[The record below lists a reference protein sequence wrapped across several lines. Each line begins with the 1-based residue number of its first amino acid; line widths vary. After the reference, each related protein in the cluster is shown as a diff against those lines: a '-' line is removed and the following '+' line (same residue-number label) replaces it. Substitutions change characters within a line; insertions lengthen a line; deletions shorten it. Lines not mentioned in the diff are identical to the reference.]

1 MRATLWGLWEVASVS
16 NLLRAGFARYLKNP
30 LTALVAVAS
39 LVIGLL
45 GGRNAVYTI
54 DDVYLIALFIAF
66 AAFISL
72 FIGREH
78 GEGGFRN
85 KAVTG
90 YTKGQIFCSE
100 WLLHTAFCLAMLL
113 LFLVGFAPLAHEVL
127 SPVPGSVLVL
137 IALCFVCMTVAVVT
151 LLCVLSMLI
160 SSRAVSAILSVLLV
174 VGLLFASYKIDE
186 ALSTPQYYYTHHYD
200 EGGELISVEQ
210 KESPIYVDGVAR
222 TLLSHLN
229 YAIPLGQSEP
239 LLQCIGVWNYEDASN
254 QVLSHLKVVKFFPL
268 YSLGMIALVGGIGYV
283 IFHRRDL
290 K

>member
-1 MRATLWGLWEVASVS
+1 MS
-16 NLLRAGFARYLKNP
+16 NLLRAGFTRYLKHP

-39 LVIGLL
+39 LIIGLL

-72 FIGREH
+72 FVGREH

-90 YTKGQIFCSE
+90 YTKGQIFLSE
-100 WLLHTAFCLAMLL
+100 WLLHTVFCLCLLL
-113 LFLVGFAPLAHEVL
+113 LFLIGFAPLAHEVL
-127 SPVPGSVLVL
+127 APVPARVLAL
-137 IALCFVCMTVAVVT
+137 ITLCFVMMTVAVVT
-151 LLCVLSMLI
+151 LLCTLSLLV
-160 SSRAVSAILSVLLV
+160 SQRAVSAILSVLLV
-174 VGLLFASYKIDE
+174 VGLLFVSYKIE
-186 ALSTPQYYYTHHYD
+186 ETLSTPQYYYTHHYD
-200 EGGELISVEQ
+200 EVGELISVEQ

-222 TLLSHLN
+222 KLLTHLN

-239 LLQCIGVWNYEDASN
+239 LIQCIGVWNYDVSWIDEHSY
-254 QVLSHLKVVKFFPL
+254 SHLKIVKFFPL
-268 YSLGMIALVGGIGYV
+268 YSLGLTITIGGVGYV
-283 IFHRRDL
+283 IFRRRDL